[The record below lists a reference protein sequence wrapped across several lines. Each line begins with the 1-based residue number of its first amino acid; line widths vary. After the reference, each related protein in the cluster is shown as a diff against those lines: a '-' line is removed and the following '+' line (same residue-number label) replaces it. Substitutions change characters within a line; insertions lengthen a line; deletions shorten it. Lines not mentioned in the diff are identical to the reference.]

1 MEYTLKETKPTAGY
15 QLLAGELKFQLE
27 LDSKARVVGEAPQ
40 GYELTA
46 TQVEDGKYTN
56 AFTVTDE
63 PTNFSFGKR
72 LVGDFL
78 TTGVAGAQFTIT
90 PEGGKTLADGSDSYD
105 WTSAENPEKLTELL
119 VSGDTYTLTETLA
132 PEGALS
138 VTEDHQL
145 SYKFTL
151 DETGTLITPETPAEG
166 SADGLT
172 AEDDLVTIW
181 DTPTMVLLRKT
192 GTDLAASGKDLLA
205 GCTFKITGRFAAGRY
220 EGQEQTEAGEHTL
233 TVTTDGT
240 DITCLALKGRLI
252 TGETYT
258 LEEVVAPDGYATGMH
273 VSFTVTGAKRLKDGT
288 AVAQIQLAEAD
299 QEKGYEITTEDSGYP
314 VILQK
319 DDPVELALK
328 KMAKEDASKALAG
341 AEFTLTGVFAGE
353 SSESTKTITTDSNG
367 CVDLSKQLI
376 ESREGKEYTYC
387 LKETKAPDGY
397 DLTEGEI
404 VFKMVSADGEGRK
417 ARIELVQVTS
427 DSLQS
432 LVSIANPDEEV
443 PVLTVANVLTPE
455 PETESGNGTGS
466 DQTTNPTKT
475 GDTTAVWPYLFALA
489 AAATALA
496 GVGVRRKKQSH
507 K

>member
-1 MEYTLKETKPTAGY
+1 
-15 QLLAGELKFQLE
+15 
-27 LDSKARVVGEAPQ
+27 
-40 GYELTA
+40 
-46 TQVEDGKYTN
+46 
-56 AFTVTDE
+56 
-63 PTNFSFGKR
+63 
-72 LVGDFL
+72 
-78 TTGVAGAQFTIT
+78 
-90 PEGGKTLADGSDSYD
+90 
-105 WTSAENPEKLTELL
+105 
-119 VSGDTYTLTETLA
+119 
-132 PEGALS
+132 
-138 VTEDHQL
+138 
-145 SYKFTL
+145 
-151 DETGTLITPETPAEG
+151 
-166 SADGLT
+166 
-172 AEDDLVTIW
+172 
-181 DTPTMVLLRKT
+181 MVLLRKT

-319 DDPVELALK
+319 DDPVELVLK

-376 ESREGKEYTYC
+376 ESREGKEYTYR

-404 VFKMVSADGEGRK
+404 IFKMVSADGEGRK